1 MANNKYKPKQQSAE
15 QKRALQPEGYTNSV
29 PPARTDYSKREYQT
43 RREGSPKPPYVG
55 LQDIDESIMYYFSEV
70 IEPTVIQNN
79 KKVKVP
85 IMYGS
90 PERWANV
97 QKDGALRDK
106 NGKFMAPLI
115 MVKRTS
121 LSKDRSLTNKVDANN
136 PSNFIVVKNGYTRE
150 NVYDNF
156 SVLTNRRP
164 KEEYY
169 ATIVPEFVTITYTCT
184 AFTDYVDQMNKIIE
198 AANFAEDSYWGDAAK
213 FMFRARIDTFGTTV
227 EVGTGTDRV
236 VTTNFDVT
244 LKGYVIPEV
253 KQSEINNFRKF
264 FSKSQLIFNL
274 EVAGTLEQ
282 LVARSEQAPIEPGVR
297 FFDTGQAAGA
307 SINKGMS
314 VEEIAFVSLSNSAIA
329 SSQTTNTATFTDV
342 QIAQAPLGFTP
353 VSTIDFSVYINGQYV
368 PKDQII
374 SVTQVGNDIVA
385 TVDTNALQY
394 NILPNFEVLLVG
406 KFNNIV

>member
-1 MANNKYKPKQQSAE
+1 MANKKYKPTQQSAAE
-15 QKRALQPEGYTNSV
+15 KRAVQPEVHTNSV
-29 PPARTDYSKREYQT
+29 PPARTDFSRREYQT

-70 IEPTVIQNN
+70 IEPTVVQNG
-79 KKVKVP
+79 KKIRVP

-97 QKDGALRDK
+97 QEDGALRDK

-115 MVKRTS
+115 MFKRTS
-121 LSKDRSLTNKVDANN
+121 LSKNRNLTNKIDANN
-136 PSNFIVVKNGYTRE
+136 PSNFIVVKNTYTKE

-169 ATIVPEFVTITYTCT
+169 ATIVPDFVTITYTCS
-184 AFTDYVDQMNKIIE
+184 AFTDYVEQMNKIIE

-227 EVGTGTDRV
+227 EVSEGTDRV
-236 VTTNFDVT
+236 VTTNFEIT
-244 LKGYVIPEV
+244 LNGYVMPEV
-253 KQSEINNFRKF
+253 KQSEIQNFRKF
-264 FSKSQLIFNL
+264 FSKSQVIFNL

-282 LVARSEQAPIEPGVR
+282 LVARAEQAPLEPGVR
-297 FFDTGQAAGA
+297 FFDTGGAAGA
-307 SINKGMS
+307 AKGGGMS
-314 VEEIAFVSLSNSAIA
+314 AEEIVYVTLANSAIA
-329 SSQTTNTATFTDV
+329 TSSTDSTATFSSV
-342 QIAQAPLGFTP
+342 QIATAPNGFNPT
-353 VSTIDFSVYINGQYV
+353 SETDFSIYINGQYV
-368 PKDQII
+368 PKDQVVSI
-374 SVTQVGNDIVA
+374 SQVGNDIVA
-385 TVDTNALQY
+385 TLDTNALQY
-394 NILPNFEVLLVG
+394 TILPDFEVLLVG

>member
-15 QKRALQPEGYTNSV
+15 EKRVLQPEGYTNSV

-79 KKVKVP
+79 KKIKVP
-85 IMYGS
+85 IIYGS

-121 LSKDRSLTNKVDANN
+121 LSKDRSLTNKLDANN
-136 PSNFIVVKNGYTRE
+136 PSNFIVVKNGYTKE

-244 LKGYVIPEV
+244 LRGYIIPEV

-282 LVARSEQAPIEPGVR
+282 LIARAEQAPVEPGVR

-307 SINKGMS
+307 SLSKGMS
-314 VEEIAFVSLSNSAIA
+314 AEEITFVTLSNSAIA
-329 SSQTTNTATFTDV
+329 SSQTSNTATFSNV
-342 QIAQAPLGFTP
+342 EIVEAPLGFSP
-353 VSTIDFSVYINGQYV
+353 VSVIDFSVYINGQYV
-368 PKDQII
+368 PKEQII
-374 SVTQVGNDIVA
+374 SVVQVGNDIVA
-385 TVDTNALQY
+385 TIDTVALQY
-394 NILPNFEVLLVG
+394 TILPEFEVLLVG
-406 KFNNIV
+406 KFNNIA

>member
-1 MANNKYKPKQQSAE
+1 MANKKYKPTQQSAAE
-15 QKRALQPEGYTNSV
+15 KRAVQPEVHTNSV
-29 PPARTDYSKREYQT
+29 PPARTDFSRREYQT

-70 IEPTVIQNN
+70 IEPTVVQNG
-79 KKVKVP
+79 KKIRVP

-97 QKDGALRDK
+97 QEDGALRDK

-115 MVKRTS
+115 MFKRTS
-121 LSKDRSLTNKVDANN
+121 LSKDRGLTNKVDANN
-136 PSNFIVVKNGYTRE
+136 PSNFIVVKNKYTKE

-169 ATIVPEFVTITYTCT
+169 ASIVPDFVTITYSCT
-184 AFTDYVDQMNKIIE
+184 AFTDYIEQMNSIIE

-236 VTTNFDVT
+236 VTTNFDIT
-244 LKGYVIPEV
+244 LRGYIIPQI
-253 KQSEINNFRKF
+253 KQSEIQNFRKF

-282 LVARSEQAPIEPGVR
+282 LVARAEKAPLEPGVR
-297 FFDTGQAAGA
+297 FFDTGGAAGA
-307 SINKGMS
+307 VQSGGMNA
-314 VEEIAFVSLSNSAIA
+314 EEIIYVTLANSAVA
-329 SSQTTNTATFTDV
+329 SSQTSNTATFTDV
-342 QIAQAPLGFTP
+342 SIAAAPLGFEPT
-353 VSTIDFSVYINGQYV
+353 SILDFSVYINGQFV
-368 PKDQII
+368 PRHEIVSI
-374 SVTQVGNDIVA
+374 TESGNDIVA
-385 TVDTNALQY
+385 VIDTVALQY
-394 NILPNFEVLLVG
+394 EILPDFEVLLVG
-406 KFNNIV
+406 KLNNIV